1 MQIVGLDIGYS
12 NLKVA
17 YGEAGKEPT
26 LVSRPAGAA
35 PSEHIGQRIMD
46 TGADDPLRVLVDGR
60 EFVAACSHD
69 RLENWARE
77 LHKDYTSTDSY
88 RALFNVGLLMSGIT
102 EIDRLVTG
110 LPTSQYF
117 DEGLRKHLIKIMK
130 GEHQVTP
137 KKKIVVKDVK
147 IVPQPLG
154 GFVDYLHTLSKP
166 TQVED
171 SSVLVIDPGFFSVD
185 WVLLANGEFKRASSG
200 TSLDAVS
207 VILDEASGLIA
218 KDHGSG
224 PGRSKMENAVRSGR
238 KTVTVFGTRVDI
250 TPYLVAASAT
260 VGHIVG
266 AQLQASLRKEESAVD
281 AIVMVGGGASL
292 FEASIKA
299 AFSKTPLTIAQD
311 SVFANARGFW
321 RGGDAAQ

>member
-17 YGEAGKEPT
+17 FGKAGEEPA

-35 PSEHIGQRIMD
+35 PSEHIGQQIMS
-46 TGADDPLRVLVDGR
+46 TRAEDPLRVLVGGR
-60 EFVAACSHD
+60 EFVAGCSHD

-88 RALFNVGLLMSGIT
+88 RALFNAGLLMTGMT
-102 EIDRLVTG
+102 EIDRVVTG

-117 DEGLRKHLIKIMK
+117 DEGLRKRLAKTME

-154 GFVDYLHTLSKP
+154 GFADYLHHLGDPS
-166 TQVED
+166 QVED
-171 SSVLVIDPGFFSVD
+171 ASVLVVDPGFFSVD
-185 WVLLANGEFKRASSG
+185 WVLLVNGEFKRASSG
-200 TSLDAVS
+200 TSLDATS
-207 VILDEASGLIA
+207 VILDEASALIG

-224 PGRSKMENAVRSGR
+224 PGRSRMENAVRSGR
-238 KTVTVFGTRVDI
+238 NTVSVFGTHVDI
-250 TPYLVAASAT
+250 TPYLAAASAT
-260 VGHIVG
+260 VGHIV
-266 AQLQASLRKEESAVD
+266 ASQLKASLRKEESEVD
-281 AIVMVGGGASL
+281 AIVMVGGGAPL
-292 FEASIKA
+292 FERAIKA
-299 AFSKTPLTIAQD
+299 AFDKTPLTIAQD

-321 RGGDAAQ
+321 RGGEA

>member
-17 YGEAGKEPT
+17 YGEAGSKPI

-35 PSEHIGQRIMD
+35 PSEHIAQRIMS
-46 TGADDPLRVLVDGR
+46 TGADDPLRVLVDGK
-60 EFVAACSHD
+60 EFVAGCSHD

-77 LHKDYTSTDSY
+77 LHQNYTSTESY
-88 RALFNVGLLMSGIT
+88 RALFNAGLLLTGMT
-102 EIDRLVTG
+102 EIDRVVTG

-117 DEGLRKHLIKIMK
+117 DEGLRKHLIQTMK

-137 KKKIVVKDVK
+137 KKKIIVKDVK

-154 GFVDYLHTLSKP
+154 GFVDYLHTLNDP
-166 TQVED
+166 AQVED
-171 SSVLVIDPGFFSVD
+171 ASVLVIDPGFFSVD
-185 WVLLANGEFKRASSG
+185 WVLLVNGEFKRASSG
-200 TSLDAVS
+200 SSLDAVS
-207 VILDEASGLIA
+207 VILDEASALIG
-218 KDHGSG
+218 KDHGSE

-238 KTVTVFGTRVDI
+238 NTVSVLGTRVDI
-250 TPYLVAASAT
+250 TPYLTVASTT

-266 AQLQASLRKEESAVD
+266 AQLQAALRKEESAVD
-281 AIVMVGGGASL
+281 AIVMVGGGAPL
-292 FEASIKA
+292 FEASIKT
-299 AFSKTPLTIAQD
+299 AFSKTPIAIAKD

-321 RGGDAAQ
+321 RGGDSA

>member
-17 YGEAGKEPT
+17 FGEVGKEPA

-35 PSEHIGQRIMD
+35 PAEHIGQRIMSS
-46 TGADDPLRVLVDGR
+46 GADDPLRVLVDGK
-60 EFVAACSHD
+60 EYVAGCSHD

-88 RALFNVGLLMSGIT
+88 RALFNAGLLLSGMS
-102 EIDRLVTG
+102 EIDSVVTG

-117 DEGLRKHLIKIMK
+117 DDGLRRHLVKTMK

-154 GFVDYLHTLSKP
+154 GFVDYLNHLADPSEI
-166 TQVED
+166 ED
-171 SSVLVIDPGFFSVD
+171 ASVLVIDPGFFSVD
-185 WVLLANGEFKRASSG
+185 WVLLVNGEFKRGSSG
-200 TSLDAVS
+200 TSLDATS
-207 VILDEASGLIA
+207 VILDEASALIG
-218 KDHGSG
+218 KDYGSG

-238 KTVTVFGTRVDI
+238 NTVSVHGTRVDI
-250 TPYLVAASAT
+250 GPYLAAASAT
-260 VGHIVG
+260 VGHIVS

-281 AIVMVGGGASL
+281 AIVMVGGGAPL
-292 FEASIKA
+292 FETAIKE
-299 AFSKTPLTIAQD
+299 AFNKTPLTIATD

-321 RGGDAAQ
+321 HGGAA